1 MEKKPSVYVNKIDKK
16 LNNNEKVYFSNN
28 DNKQMQA
35 STRGNSKTVDQ
46 QIKEIFSSDTY
57 IYKADVEIVTK
68 ENTLTKKLIGKNNKY
83 LITMENELIPI
94 EDILEI
100 RSKNN

>member
-28 DNKQMQA
+28 DNKQIQT

>member
-28 DNKQMQA
+28 DNKQIQA

-46 QIKEIFSSDTY
+46 QIKEIFSSGTY